1 MGSLLRTVLYCTHYM
16 ITLEHIEVMCSHT
29 HTHGHTHMS
38 LLVLRLNE
46 FHLPRIEANLNFL
59 LVGLHRLVR
68 A

>member
-1 MGSLLRTVLYCTHYM
+1 MGSLLRTVLYCTHYIDM

-46 FHLPRIEANLNFL
+46 FIFPESKRT
-59 LVGLHRLVR
+59 
-68 A
+68 